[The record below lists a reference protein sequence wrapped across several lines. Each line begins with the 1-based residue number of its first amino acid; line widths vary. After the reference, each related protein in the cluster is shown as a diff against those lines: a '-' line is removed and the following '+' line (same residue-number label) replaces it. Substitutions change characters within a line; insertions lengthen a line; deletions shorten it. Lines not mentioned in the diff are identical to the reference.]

1 MSCCRIAVELLSF
14 CCHFLL
20 NGKQDA
26 QWELTGDISR
36 KKESEDRSQEWGQ
49 EQSTTTAAYNSKDLT
64 AWNPGGATCSGE
76 SCCLP
81 R

>member
-1 MSCCRIAVELLSF
+1 MSCCRVAVEMLSL
-14 CCHFLL
+14 LL

-26 QWELTGDISR
+26 QWELLGDISR
-36 KKESEDRSQEWGQ
+36 KKEFRRQKSGGQ

-76 SCCLP
+76 SRCLP